1 MTARL
6 LYISV
11 QSLDGYV
18 EDAQGKFDWSRPDEE
33 VHRFINELLRPIGTY
48 LYGRRMYET
57 MRGWESEYG
66 TESDPAELRDFA
78 QVWRLA
84 DKVVYSGTLKAIS
97 TPRTRLERSFDV
109 EAVRASKVQARKDL
123 TVGGSGLAAHALRAG
138 LVDEL
143 HLFICPCIVGGGKP
157 FVPADMKL
165 NLALVDHRRFGE
177 SGVVYLRYV
186 IRA

>member
-18 EDAQGKFDWSRPDEE
+18 EDAEGKFDWSRPDAE

-57 MRGWESEYG
+57 MRGWETDYG
-66 TESDPAELRDFA
+66 TASDPPELRDFA
-78 QVWRLA
+78 QVWRVA
-84 DKVVYSGTLKAIS
+84 DKVVYSRTLRAVS
-97 TPRTRLERSFDV
+97 TPRSRLERSFDV
-109 EAVRASKVQARKDL
+109 EAVCGLKAQAGKDL
-123 TVGGSGLAAHALRAG
+123 TIGGSGLAAQALRAG

-157 FVPADMKL
+157 SLPADVRL
-165 NLALVDHRRFGE
+165 DLVLVDHRRFEG
-177 SGVVYLRYV
+177 SGMVYLRYA